1 MSQTLARCNR
11 IARHSGEHCH
21 SYPQLLLG
29 WRGVLDIEFSPGG
42 EHLELGQA
50 AILPPSERH
59 LFRGSDDS
67 CEILVIDLDTD
78 DPCLASL
85 EQSCTLQLR
94 ESLFATP
101 KTLSL
106 PPTLIP
112 MVELA
117 TRQLKADKSTAQ
129 SALLNHQLAIL
140 FVSQLSELLALGSTQ
155 TRGQG
160 RLSAT
165 LLDSLI
171 DERLTTPPDN
181 QLLADACHLSQ
192 SQLHL
197 LCLRDF
203 GVTPQ
208 QYVMNRRLLWA
219 RFWLRE
225 TPRRVSEIAFDLGF
239 SGVSSFSRA
248 YRRRMGYSP
257 SEERK
262 SAMDPGGVSATPL
275 PGRIA

>member
-11 IARHSGEHCH
+11 IARRSIEHCH
-21 SYPQLLLG
+21 PYPQLLLG

-42 EHLELGQA
+42 EHLELGLA

-59 LFRGSDDS
+59 LFRGGDDS

-78 DPCLASL
+78 DPCLTAL

-106 PPTLIP
+106 PPSLIP

-140 FVSQLSELLALGSTQ
+140 FVSQLSELLVLGHTD
-155 TRGQG
+155 TRGLG

-171 DERLTTPPDN
+171 DERLTSPPDN
-181 QLLADACHLSQ
+181 HLLADACHLSQ

-197 LCLRDF
+197 RCLRDF

-208 QYVMNRRLLWA
+208 QYVMNRRLRWA

-225 TPRRVSEIAFDLGF
+225 TQRTVSEIAFDLGF

-248 YRRRMGYSP
+248 YRCRMGCSP

-262 SAMDPGGVSATPL
+262 VERRGAQAGVDTLS
-275 PGRIA
+275 GHNH

>member
-1 MSQTLARCNR
+1 MSSTLARCNR
-11 IARHSGEHCH
+11 LERRSIEHCH
-21 SYPQLLLG
+21 SHAQLVLG
-29 WRGVLDIEFSPGG
+29 WRGGLDIEFAPGG
-42 EHLELGQA
+42 EQLVLGLA
-50 AILPPSERH
+50 AILPPDERH

-67 CEILVIDLDTD
+67 CEVLIIDLDTD
-78 DPCLASL
+78 DPCLAAL

-101 KTLSL
+101 KTVSL
-106 PPTLIP
+106 PPKLIP

-117 TRQLKADKSTAQ
+117 TQQLKADKSTAQ
-129 SALLNHQLAIL
+129 STLLNHQLAIL
-140 FVSQLSELLALGSTQ
+140 FVSQLSELLALGHTD

-171 DERLTTPPDN
+171 DERLTAPPDN
-181 QLLADACHLSQ
+181 HLLGDACHLSL

-197 LCLRDF
+197 ICLRDF

-225 TPRRVSEIAFDLGF
+225 TQRAVSEIAFDLGF

-248 YRRRMGYSP
+248 YRGRMGYSP
-257 SEERK
+257 SEERRK
-262 SAMDPGGVSATPL
+262 AQ
-275 PGRIA
+275 